1 MDINPNN
8 LLKEIV
14 INDDNYIVVSS
25 NKNLFIL
32 DSKSGNL
39 IHKINFS
46 AFLNPQISNNH
57 LFLVTKNNLLIS
69 VDLISG
75 KLIYSYDIN
84 EKISEYLKIK
94 KKNVILKDLLIL
106 NNQIHIFLKNSFVL
120 KFNVKGNLEEINKLP
135 SKINSLPI
143 IVESSILYSDTK
155 NRISVVN

>member
-1 MDINPNN
+1 M
-8 LLKEIV
+8 
-14 INDDNYIVVSS
+14 
-25 NKNLFIL
+25 
-32 DSKSGNL
+32 
-39 IHKINFS
+39 
-46 AFLNPQISNNH
+46 
-57 LFLVTKNNLLIS
+57 LIS

-84 EKISEYLKIK
+84 KKISEYLKIR

-120 KFNVKGNLEEINKLP
+120 KFNINGSLEKIDKLP

-143 IVESSILYSDTK
+143 IAESSILYSDSK

>member
-1 MDINPNN
+1 M
-8 LLKEIV
+8 
-14 INDDNYIVVSS
+14 
-25 NKNLFIL
+25 
-32 DSKSGNL
+32 
-39 IHKINFS
+39 
-46 AFLNPQISNNH
+46 
-57 LFLVTKNNLLIS
+57 LIS